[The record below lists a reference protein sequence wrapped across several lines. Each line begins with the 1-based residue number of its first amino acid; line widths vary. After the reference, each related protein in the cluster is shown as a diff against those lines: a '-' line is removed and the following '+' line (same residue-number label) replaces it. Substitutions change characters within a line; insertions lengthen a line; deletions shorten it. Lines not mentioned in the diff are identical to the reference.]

1 MTMRNWI
8 AGMVLAAFVG
18 AAFAQT
24 AKCGGTVEQ
33 NKDGAHAS
41 GACSGDKASCGG
53 KVPCSPTGECCPAN
67 EAFAAMPTIKYRV
80 GTETVDCPTKAGELA
95 KGDKGA
101 IKFVV
106 ADKEYAN
113 ETEAKKSYA
122 TVLDSYLVDIT
133 TMKYAVGKEC
143 VACPMTAESMAKKD
157 GQPVK
162 YRLATFEFADKAKAE
177 KAAGTA
183 KEAAEKVAMKWAVG
197 DKSFCCDKMA
207 GEAAQK
213 EGKQV
218 EYYVGEKK
226 LQCPV
231 EASVE
236 LELAKIDAAVRS
248 LMESYKG

>member
-1 MTMRNWI
+1 MTMRSWI
-8 AGMVLAAFVG
+8 AGVVLAALVG
-18 AAFAQT
+18 SAFAQ
-24 AKCGGTVEQ
+24 APKCGGTVEQ
-33 NKDGAHAS
+33 TKDGAHAS
-41 GACSGDKASCGG
+41 GACAGDKTSCGG
-53 KVPCSPTGECCPAN
+53 KIPCSPTGECCPAN
-67 EAFAAMPTIKYRV
+67 AAFAAMPAIKYRV
-80 GTETVDCPTKAGELA
+80 GTETTDCPKTAGELA

-106 ADKEYAN
+106 ADKEYAD
-113 ETEAKKSYA
+113 EVEAKKAYA
-122 TVLDSYLVDIT
+122 TALDEYLKDIT

-177 KAAGTA
+177 KAAVAA
-183 KEAAEKVAMKWAVG
+183 KEAADKVAMKWAVG

-207 GEAAQK
+207 AEAAQK
-213 EGKQV
+213 DGKKV
-218 EYYVGEKK
+218 EYCVGDKK

-236 LELAKIDAAVRS
+236 LELAKIDAAVHA
-248 LMESYKG
+248 LMESFKG